1 MTPERTRPSLSNPAL
16 ARFAWPGF
24 GVLFAINVIW
34 LVMTM
39 LAPKP
44 PVRADE
50 VYAECRAAVRRLR
63 PEAARIPFPTADLIR
78 ITRRDSV
85 HHTVRGYYLAP
96 PGTTQ
101 TRYTCDVSALSQSG
115 GWKVDTIAFQ
125 P

>member
-1 MTPERTRPSLSNPAL
+1 LTPERARSSLSNASL
-16 ARFAWPGF
+16 ARLAWPGF
-24 GVLFAINVIW
+24 GVLVAVNVIW
-34 LVMTM
+34 LVVTIV
-39 LAPKP
+39 APRA

-50 VYAECRAAVRRLR
+50 AYAECRAAVRRLR

-78 ITRRDSV
+78 VTRRDSV

-101 TRYTCDVSALSQSG
+101 TRYTCDVSALSRSG